1 MGSKLYYRFD
11 AIGIDCFDEDDIK
24 EHSRE
29 LISASCL
36 NEQFDKLRAAYEQ
49 ATCNR
54 ADVIIN
60 AVPEISGI
68 LEIAAYHKIA
78 YKLFSR
84 KVKSNCFCVCITHID
99 DCEKL
104 RLYFLRTDD
113 FYAVKK
119 IFTDFIEFGKRPD
132 LSAWK
137 CKYIGL

>member
-1 MGSKLYYRFD
+1 MDSKLYYRFD

-29 LISASCL
+29 LISANCL
-36 NEQFDKLRAAYEQ
+36 NEQFDKLRSAYEQ
-49 ATCNR
+49 ATRNR

-68 LEIAAYHKIA
+68 FEIAAYHKIA

-119 IFTDFIEFGKRPD
+119 YLPI
-132 LSAWK
+132 L
-137 CKYIGL
+137 